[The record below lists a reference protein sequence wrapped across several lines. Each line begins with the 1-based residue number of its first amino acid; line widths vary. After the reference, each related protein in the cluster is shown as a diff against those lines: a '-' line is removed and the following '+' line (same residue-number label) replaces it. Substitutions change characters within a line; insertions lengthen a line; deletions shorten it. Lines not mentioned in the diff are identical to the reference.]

1 MITEDSL
8 RKSEVIDF
16 MFCFRTGY
24 GTMFPVRLFVKGW
37 NVAMD
42 KYLLERDG
50 QLDFY
55 KVFLPRVNPALDI
68 EDILADN
75 NDGVLNGNL
84 LEFKLHV
91 IDLNAVLFQ
100 CIKYLSVLRV
110 KGKPV
115 PANILIIDVNA
126 STLWLY
132 RSAPYLADIEK
143 LYSGGASRNNSGFIG
158 GDAETILHYDKPLD
172 VENIVSLLKEKNFT
186 KIHIDENC
194 IVGWATS
201 FYKAVP
207 TARKEDFL
215 GDDTGKHKTIGEIR
229 KPVHFEEYIYP
240 YIGQTNVKFNY
251 LMDKLNDT
259 LQKKN
264 LGAFYTHKLYAE
276 KSLELVRAAIA
287 RVPAG
292 NDYIILDRCAGT
304 GNLEA
309 GLTDDE
315 LSHCIVST
323 VEYYEYKVLQELLG
337 AKVRHIIPPIETAE
351 TFNAGLVTGADA
363 LSREYMDNPVIK
375 QYIDNPACTIILF
388 ENPPYAETTS
398 VEHQKK
404 GVGAK
409 SSSWKQSYVVA
420 EMKKKVKGTASN
432 DLGNAFIWSGF
443 EYYLRQPTDSYIVY
457 SPVKYWKAQHMINK
471 RFLDGFAFNRR
482 HFHTNID
489 ACIMVAL
496 WSNED
501 ATIEKFDLHGFD
513 IDNDKLIPYA
523 KNIPIKRI
531 HSGYSKVYY
540 DKRTFTDDEHTG
552 ILLAHNG
559 LEASDTIKRRL
570 IPVINSNVIGYMVV
584 DGANFDNPDL
594 HSCLLSAGIFNGN
607 GFFLRSDNYLEKLPM
622 FCASRYITYNRAWT
636 ERARIMKSADG
647 ADRFSADVVSGKL
660 SQFLLKC
667 LLFTC
672 TEIQCHMR
680 TFTGSD
686 GRFYRNELCLDGTNG
701 ETIALR
707 DIKGLAFGKNENDVL
722 RQWETVLQWA
732 KKTEYYNPALTYGV
746 YQIYAELDTSH
757 IDETTGDTI
766 WDNVE
771 LHTALA
777 GLKTLVKDYYNSE
790 IVPVLFEYEFLK

>member
-1 MITEDSL
+1 
-8 RKSEVIDF
+8 
-16 MFCFRTGY
+16 
-24 GTMFPVRLFVKGW
+24 
-37 NVAMD
+37 MD
-42 KYLLERDG
+42 KYVMERDG

-55 KVFLPRVNPALDI
+55 KMFLPRVDPTLDI
-68 EDILADN
+68 DEILADN
-75 NDGVLNGNL
+75 NDGVINGNL

-91 IDLNAVLFQ
+91 IDLNTVLFQ
-100 CIKYLSVLRV
+100 CIKYLSALRV

-126 STLWLY
+126 ATLWLY
-132 RSAPYLADIEK
+132 RSAPYLSEIET
-143 LYSGGASRNNSGFIG
+143 LYFGGASKDNSGFIG
-158 GDAETILHYDKPLD
+158 GDAEKVLHYDRPLD
-172 VENIVSLLKEKNFT
+172 VESIVTLLKECSYT

-194 IVGWATS
+194 IVGWAMS
-201 FYKAVP
+201 FYKSVP

-229 KPVHFEEYIYP
+229 KPVHFAQYIYP
-240 YIGQTNVKFNY
+240 YTGQTNVKFNY

-264 LGAFYTHKLYAE
+264 LGAFYTHQLYAE
-276 KSLELVRAAIA
+276 KSLELVRTAIA

-292 NDYIILDRCAGT
+292 YDYIILDRCAGT

-363 LSREYMDNPVIK
+363 LSKE
-375 QYIDNPACTIILF
+375 YIDNPIIRKYIDNPECTIVLF

-420 EMKKKVKGTASN
+420 EMKKEVKGTASN
-432 DLGNAFIWSGF
+432 DLGNVFIWSGF
-443 EYYLRQPTDSYIVY
+443 KYYLRQPTDSYIVY
-457 SPVKYWKAQHMINK
+457 SPVKYWKAQHLIDK
-471 RFLDGFAFNRR
+471 EFLGGFAFNRR
-482 HFHTNID
+482 YFHTNID

-496 WSNED
+496 WSNS
-501 ATIEKFDLHGFD
+501 AASIEKIALQAFD
-513 IDNDKLIPYA
+513 IDEKGKCFVPCGVLDVR
-523 KNIPIKRI
+523 RI
-531 HSGYSKVYY
+531 YTLYSKVYY
-540 DKRTFTDDEHTG
+540 DKRTESSDISGTV
-552 ILLAHNG
+552 LLGYDGTPARDGVKTSLKPIFNQ
-559 LEASDTIKRRL
+559 SI
-570 IPVINSNVIGYMVV
+570 IGYMVI
-584 DGANFDNPDL
+584 DGSNFDNPDL
-594 HSCLLSAGIFNGN
+594 MSVLIRCGLYKGH
-607 GFFLRSDNYLEKLPM
+607 GFYLRSDNYIEKLPM

-647 ADRFSADVVSGKL
+647 ADRFNADVASGKL
-660 SQFLLKC
+660 AQFLLKC

-672 TEIQCHMR
+672 TEMQNHMR
-680 TFTGSD
+680 TFMGSD
-686 GRFYRNELCLDGTNG
+686 GRFYRNELCLDSTNG

-707 DIKGLAFGKNENDVL
+707 DIKSLAVREKEQNIMT
-722 RQWETVLQWA
+722 QWETVLQWA
-732 KKTEYYNPALTYGV
+732 KKTENYNPALTYGV
-746 YQIYAELDTSH
+746 YQIFAELDTSH
-757 IDETTGDTI
+757 VDETTGKTI

-777 GLKTLVKDYYNSE
+777 GLKTLVKDYFNTE

>member
-1 MITEDSL
+1 
-8 RKSEVIDF
+8 
-16 MFCFRTGY
+16 
-24 GTMFPVRLFVKGW
+24 
-37 NVAMD
+37 MD
-42 KYLLERDG
+42 KYILERDG

-55 KVFLPRVNPALDI
+55 KVFLPRVNPSLNI
-68 EDILADN
+68 ENILADN

-91 IDLNAVLFQ
+91 TDLNAVLFQ
-100 CIKYLSVLRV
+100 CIKYLSALRV

-126 STLWLY
+126 AVLWLY
-132 RSAPYLADIEK
+132 RSAPYLEYIEM
-143 LYSGGASRNNSGFIG
+143 LYSGGASKDNSGFIG
-158 GDAETILHYDKPLD
+158 DSAEMILHYDKPLD
-172 VENIVSLLKEKNFT
+172 VEKIVLLLKENNYT

-201 FYKAVP
+201 FYKIVP
-207 TARKEDFL
+207 MARKEDFL

-229 KPVHFEEYIYP
+229 KPVHFAEYIYP
-240 YIGQTNVKFNY
+240 YTGQTNVKFNY
-251 LMDKLNDT
+251 LMDKLNDI

-264 LGAFYTHKLYAE
+264 LGAFYTHRLYAE
-276 KSLELVRAAIA
+276 KSLELVRAAIS

-309 GLTDDE
+309 GLSDDE

-363 LSREYMDNPVIK
+363 LSKEYIENPIIRQYVDNSE
-375 QYIDNPACTIILF
+375 CTVILF

-398 VEHQKK
+398 AEHQRQGQSKT
-404 GVGAK
+404 
-409 SSSWKQSYVVA
+409 SSTWKQSYVVA
-420 EMKKKVKGTASN
+420 EMKKEVKGTASN

-443 EYYLRQPTDSYIVY
+443 KYYLRQPTDSYIVY
-457 SPVKYWKAQHMINK
+457 SPVKYWKAQHLIDRK
-471 RFLDGFAFNRR
+471 FLGGFAFNRR
-482 HFHTNID
+482 RFHTNID
-489 ACIMVAL
+489 ACIMCAL
-496 WSNED
+496 WSHEPGTD
-501 ATIEKFDLHGFD
+501 KEIDISAFD
-513 IDNDKLIPYA
+513 IESVSESLVPCGILSVKQIF
-523 KNIPIKRI
+523 
-531 HSGYSKVYY
+531 STYSQTYY
-540 DKRTFTDDEHTG
+540 DKRKIPSEQRTG
-552 ILLAHNG
+552 ILTGLNGIERVGGKQRNKPATSPDIMGYIVAHSSG
-559 LEASDTIKRRL
+559 
-570 IPVINSNVIGYMVV
+570 
-584 DGANFDNPDL
+584 FDNPDL
-594 HSCLLSAGIFNGN
+594 DSSLLVAARYDGN
-607 GFFLRSDNYLEKLPM
+607 GFFLHKDNYLEKLPM
-622 FCASRYITYNRAWT
+622 FCASRYIAYNRAWT

-647 ADRFSADVVSGKL
+647 ADKYNADVANGKL

-672 TEIQCHMR
+672 TEMQNHMR

-707 DIKGLAFGKNENDVL
+707 DIKNLALDNREKNIIK
-722 RQWETVLQWA
+722 QWQTVLSWA
-732 KKTEYYNPALTYGV
+732 KKAEKYNPALTYGV
-746 YQIYAELDTSH
+746 YQIFAELDTSH
-757 IDETTGDTI
+757 IDETTGGTV

-771 LHTALA
+771 LHTALG

>member
-1 MITEDSL
+1 
-8 RKSEVIDF
+8 
-16 MFCFRTGY
+16 
-24 GTMFPVRLFVKGW
+24 
-37 NVAMD
+37 MD
-42 KYLLERDG
+42 KYVLERDG

-55 KVFLPRVNPALDI
+55 KVFLPRVNPALDVD
-68 EDILADN
+68 EILSDN
-75 NDGVLNGNL
+75 NDGVINGNL

-91 IDLNAVLFQ
+91 TDLNAVLFQ
-100 CIKYLSVLRV
+100 CIKYLSALRV

-126 STLWLY
+126 ATVWLY
-132 RSAPYLADIEK
+132 RSAPYLTDIEK
-143 LYSGGASRNNSGFIG
+143 LYSGSASKDNSGFIG
-158 GDAETILHYDKPLD
+158 GNAETVLHYDKQLD
-172 VENIVSLLKEKNFT
+172 AERIVALLKECNYT

-201 FYKAVP
+201 FYKTVP

-215 GDDTGKHKTIGEIR
+215 GDDTGKHTTIGEIR
-229 KPVHFEEYIYP
+229 KPVHFAEYIYP
-240 YIGQTNVKFNY
+240 YTGQTNIKFHY

-264 LGAFYTHKLYAE
+264 LGAFYTHHLYAE

-287 RVPAG
+287 RVPSG

-309 GLTDDE
+309 SLTDNE
-315 LSHCIVST
+315 LSHCVVST

-351 TFNAGLVTGADA
+351 TFNAGLVAGADA
-363 LSREYMDNPVIK
+363 LSKEYIENPIIR
-375 QYIDNPACTIILF
+375 QYIDDPQCTIILF

-398 VEHQKK
+398 AEHQRQGQSK
-404 GVGAK
+404 A
-409 SSSWKQSYVVA
+409 SSTWKQSYVVS
-420 EMKKKVKGTASN
+420 EMKKEVKGTASN

-443 EYYLRQPTDSYIVY
+443 KYYLRQPTDSYIVY
-457 SPVKYWKAQHMINK
+457 SPVKYWKAQHLIDR
-471 RFLDGFAFNRR
+471 RFMGGFAYNRR

-489 ACIMVAL
+489 ACIMCAY
-496 WSNED
+496 WSNETGTD
-501 ATIEKFDLHGFD
+501 NEIDISAFD
-513 IDNDKLIPYA
+513 IE
-523 KNIPIKRI
+523 PI
-531 HSGYSKVYY
+531 SGILVPCGTLLVKQIFSTYSQTYY
-540 DKRTFTDDEHTG
+540 DKRFIPTKQRTG
-552 ILLAHNG
+552 ILAGLNG
-559 LEASDTIKRRL
+559 IEKVGGKQRNKPATSTDIM
-570 IPVINSNVIGYMVV
+570 GYMVAHSS
-584 DGANFDNPDL
+584 GFDNPDL
-594 HSCLLSAGIFNGN
+594 DSSLLVAARYDGN
-607 GFFLRSDNYLEKLPM
+607 GFFLHKDNYLEKLPM

-647 ADRFSADVVSGKL
+647 AGRYNTDIANGKL
-660 SQFLLKC
+660 TQFLLKC

-672 TEIQCHMR
+672 TEMQNHMR

-707 DIKGLAFGKNENDVL
+707 DIKGLAVGKKEQDIL
-722 RQWETVLQWA
+722 KQWETVLQWA
-732 KKTEYYNPALTYGV
+732 KKAKNYNPALTYGV
-746 YQIYAELDTSH
+746 YQIFAELDTSH
-757 IDETTGDTI
+757 IDETTGDKI
-766 WDNVE
+766 WDHVE